1 MPFLHNLRQSLGG
14 YWTPEK
20 PKPKRLTRSPSPQR
34 RTTRSPSTAEEEPL
48 LDREGTAS
56 PTKRTSEWITE
67 LGDISSTPEALG
79 VKGSRV
85 VKSPITNRQAAK
97 AKARFWSR
105 VLPKF
110 LSQQP
115 EYKVRDD
122 IEGSTLVDR
131 EPPHISPDFG
141 DEDTQIEFH
150 GASHTGP
157 HAGVEPRKYPNV
169 EEGEAGPSLI
179 TPGDD
184 DRYYQPTR
192 EDLEIMKSW
201 TQGQVWLFHELN
213 NRCFKPLI
221 RETWRNYDFVTFPDD
236 VVSDDDEKV
245 PIKPLFGS
253 EYNACR
259 ALRKLFFLGSRV
271 RDKVVC
277 GLRSEP
283 AMRRELHDFYKW
295 TIMDA
300 GLSHIEFTPLVT
312 ICTAFPNEHV
322 DSVVGRV
329 TDRLHE
335 LGRQYRHLFS
345 AKDPVTGELIRDSET
360 RSPIYV
366 RELPTLYG
374 IVIYKHVGTVVTY
387 DSRFPKKGV
396 QLMNTNNFTDGGE
409 DVWHAFSM
417 AIVMVKARDDLLMMM
432 KDGVSFPDIEYDPF
446 DPDL

>member
-1 MPFLHNLRQSLGG
+1 MPFLQHLRRSLGG

-20 PKPKRLTRSPSPQR
+20 QMTKRAMRSPSQPDGEAR
-34 RTTRSPSTAEEEPL
+34 
-48 LDREGTAS
+48 LDRDRTPS
-56 PTKRTSEWITE
+56 PTKRTSQWITE
-67 LGDISSTPEALG
+67 LGHASSSPGALG
-79 VKGSRV
+79 VKSGRI
-85 VKSPITNRQAAK
+85 VKGPITNRQATKEK
-97 AKARFWSR
+97 AKFWDR
-105 VLPKF
+105 VLPRF
-110 LSQQP
+110 LPQQP
-115 EYKVRDD
+115 AEIRDG
-122 IEGSTLVDR
+122 IEGSTLVDSGR
-131 EPPHISPDFG
+131 ASVSPDF
-141 DEDTQIEFH
+141 DDDYTQIDIH
-150 GASHTGP
+150 GTTQAKGCSHVSARET
-157 HAGVEPRKYPNV
+157 PNV

-184 DRYYQPTR
+184 DRYYQPTK

-201 TQGQVWLFHELN
+201 TPGQVWLFHELN

-236 VVSDDDEKV
+236 VVSNDDEKV

-271 RDKVVC
+271 RDKIVC

-295 TIMDA
+295 TITDA
-300 GLSHIEFTPLVT
+300 GLSSIAITPLVT

-345 AKDPVTGELIRDSET
+345 AKDPETGELIRDSET
-360 RSPIYV
+360 RRPIYT

-432 KDGVSFPDIEYDPF
+432 QSGVSFPEVEEDSF
-446 DPDL
+446 DPDA

>member
-1 MPFLHNLRQSLGG
+1 MPFLVNFRQSLGG
-14 YWTPEK
+14 YWTPDK
-20 PKPKRLTRSPSPQR
+20 QKTQHLTVHSTPRG
-34 RTTRSPSTAEEEPL
+34 RTTRAPSPAGSEAR
-48 LDREGTAS
+48 LDRDGTAS
-56 PTKRTSEWITE
+56 PTKRTSAWITE
-67 LGDISSTPEALG
+67 LKDVKTPDVLA

-85 VKSPITNRQAAK
+85 VKGPTTNKQAAK
-97 AKARFWSR
+97 ARVKFWHR
-105 VLPKF
+105 VIPKF
-110 LSQQP
+110 LSQNLDTKAP
-115 EYKVRDD
+115 ED
-122 IEGSTLVDR
+122 IDGSTLVDR
-131 EPPHISPDFG
+131 GHPSVSPDFD
-141 DEDTQIEFH
+141 DEDTQIGF
-150 GASHTGP
+150 
-157 HAGVEPRKYPNV
+157 EPQQYANI

-184 DRYYQPTR
+184 DRYYQPTK

-213 NRCFKPLI
+213 NRCYKPLI
-221 RETWRNYDFVTFPDD
+221 RETWRNYDFVTFSDD
-236 VVSDDDEKV
+236 VVSNDDRIV

-295 TIMDA
+295 TITDA
-300 GLSHIEFTPLVT
+300 GLEGIAITPLVT

-335 LGRQYRHLFS
+335 LGRQYRHILS
-345 AKDPVTGELIRDSET
+345 ARDPKTGELIRDSET
-360 RSPIYV
+360 RGPIYI

-387 DSRFPKKGV
+387 DSRYPKKGV
-396 QLMNTNNFTDGGE
+396 QLMNTNNFADGGE

-432 KDGVSFPDIEYDPF
+432 KDGVSFHEMEEDSF
-446 DPDL
+446 DPDA

>member
-1 MPFLHNLRQSLGG
+1 MPFLQGLRGSLGG
-14 YWTPEK
+14 YWTPERQKTK
-20 PKPKRLTRSPSPQR
+20 PITRSPSPQR
-34 RTTRSPSTAEEEPL
+34 RTTRSPSLAEDKAR

-56 PTKRTSEWITE
+56 PNKRISDWIVGPTN
-67 LGDISSTPEALG
+67 GSKTPEALG
-79 VKGSRV
+79 VRGSRI
-85 VKSPITNRQAAK
+85 VKSQSPSKQTQK
-97 AKARFWSR
+97 AKTKFWDR

-115 EYKVRDD
+115 NSAIRDD

-131 EPPHISPDFG
+131 DRRSSSLGFDV
-141 DEDTQIEFH
+141 EDTLEAEEYLHNGSRNPADID
-150 GASHTGP
+150 
-157 HAGVEPRKYPNV
+157 
-169 EEGEAGPSLI
+169 EGEAGASLI
-179 TPGDD
+179 APGDD
-184 DRYYQPTR
+184 DRYYQPTA
-192 EDLEIMKSW
+192 EDLEIMKTW

-236 VVSDDDEKV
+236 VVSNDDEKV

-283 AMRRELHDFYKW
+283 AMRRELHEFYKW

-300 GLSHIEFTPLVT
+300 GLAHVDFTPLIT

-335 LGRQYRHLFS
+335 LGRQYRHILS
-345 AKDPVTGELIRDSET
+345 ARDPVTDEVIRDTET
-360 RSPIYV
+360 RNPIYI

-417 AIVMVKARDDLLMMM
+417 AIVMVKARDDLLMLM
-432 KDGVSFPDIEYDPF
+432 KDGVSWPEIEEDGF
-446 DPDL
+446 DPDA

>member
-1 MPFLHNLRQSLGG
+1 MPFLQNLRQSIGG

-20 PKPKRLTRSPSPQR
+20 PKTKRLTSSPSPQR
-34 RTTRSPSTAEEEPL
+34 RTKRSRSSAEDEAR
-48 LDREGTAS
+48 LDREGTPS

-67 LGDISSTPEALG
+67 LRDVSKTPQALG
-79 VKGSRV
+79 VKGGRV
-85 VKSPITNRQAAK
+85 VKTQSTNKQATKAK
-97 AKARFWSR
+97 AKFWVR

-110 LSQQP
+110 FAQKPNP
-115 EYKVRDD
+115 ENQDD

-131 EPPHISPDFG
+131 NRRSISPSFD
-141 DEDTQIEFH
+141 DEDTQVDFQVSPE
-150 GASHTGP
+150 A
-157 HAGVEPRKYPNV
+157 EEYPNV

-179 TPGDD
+179 APGDD
-184 DRYYQPTR
+184 DRYYQPTK
-192 EDLEIMKSW
+192 EDLEIMKTW

-236 VVSDDDEKV
+236 VVSDDDDEV

-259 ALRKLFFLGSRV
+259 ALRKLLFLGSRV
-271 RDKVVC
+271 RDKVIC

-283 AMRRELHDFYKW
+283 AMRRELHEFYKW

-300 GLSHIEFTPLVT
+300 RLTRMHLIPLIT

-335 LGRQYRHLFS
+335 LGRQYRQLLS
-345 AKDPVTGELIRDSET
+345 AKDPETGESIRDPET
-360 RSPIYV
+360 HSPIYI
-366 RELPTLYG
+366 RDLPTLYG

-432 KDGVSFPDIEYDPF
+432 KDGVSFPEVEEDPYDP
-446 DPDL
+446 DV